1 MNISEFQYDNVE
13 NDAGRIYIRYKI
25 EDSKKALDI
34 YRKGKNETYIKKIKE
49 ALAKAGFELQIKN
62 GYLTLFL
69 DVGDNLVK
77 SSRMAG
83 RHKKQTGVKFSDV
96 VLMQQSMTSK
106 EIAEKLGLS
115 SSSYTRHNRKMK
127 QSGYYSQLDKS
138 RLNDK
143 EYLESVRINL
153 EF

>member
-69 DVGDNLVK
+69 DVEHLFNKNDIN
-77 SSRMAG
+77 SSLLFTLKLAVYSILG
-83 RHKKQTGVKFSDV
+83 SF
-96 VLMQQSMTSK
+96 LK
-106 EIAEKLGLS
+106 ELFLLFGL
-115 SSSYTRHNRKMK
+115 
-127 QSGYYSQLDKS
+127 
-138 RLNDK
+138 
-143 EYLESVRINL
+143 I
-153 EF
+153 